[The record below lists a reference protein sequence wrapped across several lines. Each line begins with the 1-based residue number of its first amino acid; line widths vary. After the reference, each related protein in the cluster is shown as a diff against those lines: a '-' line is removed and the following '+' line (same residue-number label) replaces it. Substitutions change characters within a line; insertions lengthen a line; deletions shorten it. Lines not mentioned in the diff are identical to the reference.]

1 MFVLPVFV
9 LLGSWPMANYA
20 GAESVVGKPA
30 HVVVAIP
37 GPNRAGEV
45 TVRIRGGTE
54 AYIAYADQRIEAGAE
69 VVVVAD
75 HGARTVSVAP
85 L

>member
-1 MFVLPVFV
+1 
-9 LLGSWPMANYA
+9 MANYA
-20 GAESVVGKPA
+20 EAESVVGKLA

-37 GPNRAGEV
+37 GPSRAGEV

-54 AYIAYADQRIEAGAE
+54 SYIAYADERIEAGTE

>member
-1 MFVLPVFV
+1 
-9 LLGSWPMANYA
+9 MASYA
-20 GAESVVGKPA
+20 GASEGVVGRPA
-30 HVVVAIP
+30 HVSVAIP
-37 GPNRAGEV
+37 GGGRPGEV

-54 AYIAYADQRIEAGAE
+54 SYIAYADQQIEAGAE

-75 HGARTVSVAP
+75 HGARSVSVAP

>member
-1 MFVLPVFV
+1 
-9 LLGSWPMANYA
+9 MADYA
-20 GAESVVGKPA
+20 GTESVVGKPA

-37 GPNRAGEV
+37 GGSRAGEV

-54 AYIAYADQRIEAGAE
+54 AYIAYADQRIDAGTE

-75 HGARTVSVAP
+75 HGARSVSVAP